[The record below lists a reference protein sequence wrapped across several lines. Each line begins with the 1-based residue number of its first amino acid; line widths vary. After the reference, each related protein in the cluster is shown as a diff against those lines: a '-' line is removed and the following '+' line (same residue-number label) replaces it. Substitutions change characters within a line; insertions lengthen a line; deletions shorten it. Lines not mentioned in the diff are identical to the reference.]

1 MEIDG
6 GSDKIGE
13 RPTKVVANQA
23 TKKVRLKEVEME
35 FDAESDGGPQHSN
48 LISFTD
54 KLILRMAQ
62 FVVLRLLSKKIGY
75 NVLDLENDTSWRNLR
90 EMVDY
95 TKALSKGL
103 WVIYGHYLTVHP
115 WRISFC
121 TSLPYSKSV
130 VTWKHLPRLLSEM
143 HKQSILQLV

>member
-13 RPTKVVANQA
+13 RPTKVVAKQA
-23 TKKVRLKEVEME
+23 SKKVRLKEVEME
-35 FDAESDGGPQHSN
+35 FDAESDRGPQHSN

-90 EMVDY
+90 EWWIIR
-95 TKALSKGL
+95 KHSLKG
-103 WVIYGHYLTVHP
+103 YG
-115 WRISFC
+115 
-121 TSLPYSKSV
+121 
-130 VTWKHLPRLLSEM
+130 
-143 HKQSILQLV
+143 

>member
-35 FDAESDGGPQHSN
+35 FDAESDGGPQHGN

-54 KLILRMAQ
+54 KLKNYGLIKTME
-62 FVVLRLLSKKIGY
+62 KKQ
-75 NVLDLENDTSWRNLR
+75 ET
-90 EMVDY
+90 
-95 TKALSKGL
+95 
-103 WVIYGHYLTVHP
+103 
-115 WRISFC
+115 
-121 TSLPYSKSV
+121 SV
-130 VTWKHLPRLLSEM
+130 VSDVLEEPHE
-143 HKQSILQLV
+143 

>member
-13 RPTKVVANQA
+13 RPTKVVANQT

-35 FDAESDGGPQHSN
+35 FDAESDGGPQHGN

-75 NVLDLENDTSWRNLR
+75 NG
-90 EMVDY
+90 MVDY
-95 TKALSKGL
+95 TKALSEGL

-115 WRISFC
+115 WNAQAK
-121 TSLPYSKSV
+121 YSAIGGMVGKV
-130 VTWKHLPRLLSEM
+130 IKIDYNIDQGTRGWLA
-143 HKQSILQLV
+143 